1 MNMIN
6 RDIIIESFQG
16 MVGVLSY
23 DENFPAIDSDLQ
35 NTSSGV
41 YIDTLHPLFT
51 HQHFYNSVNELE
63 SYKDLAD
70 SVKAYSVSTTYKKND
85 IARSGL
91 NIYRSKISNNINNAV
106 TDTTKWAETN
116 LYSNYFRNRLNTAYF
131 QSVQLMINRKIGS
144 SAGGKNI
151 LNNLQLYKKKGA
163 SSDSIPKTGRFCGF
177 RMSVLNN
184 SVNLVIHKIALQL
197 TQVQNNLKIYVYHA
211 DKRQPLKI
219 FTLNQSVAFDMFE
232 HELENLVLDWT
243 MGTGDFIIGYY
254 EDEITGQAIRNN
266 IDFAKMS
273 GGCCNIESVL
283 DWEQYSKYVR
293 IMPFYV
299 NSSDLNL
306 TTKELVWDIPQEMY
320 VSENTF
326 GINLWLSAVCE
337 VTDFVIRQK
346 YIFQDVVKQYLVVSL
361 LKDLA
366 YSARDTQ
373 VAAKVRGLIATE
385 GGIAKMMQVEE
396 QKLNAFVE
404 NLGFDANG
412 INSPCLPDNNRLRK
426 PRFGTIG

>member
-1 MNMIN
+1 MFN
-6 RDIIIESFQG
+6 RDKIIDSFQG
-16 MVGVLSY
+16 MVGVSSY
-23 DENFPAIDSDLQ
+23 DENFPAIDADLQ
-35 NTSSGV
+35 VSSTGFN
-41 YIDTLHPLFT
+41 IDTLHPLFT
-51 HQHFYNSVNELE
+51 HFYFYNTVNDFNGYE
-63 SYKDLAD
+63 DLVD
-70 SVKAYSVSTTYKKND
+70 TVKAYSASATYKLND
-85 IARSGL
+85 IARSGIK
-91 NIYRSKISNNINNAV
+91 IYRSKISNNTNNAL
-106 TDTTKWAETN
+106 TDTAKWAETN

-131 QSVQLMINRKIGS
+131 QSVQLMINRKVGT

-177 RMSVLNN
+177 RMSVLSN
-184 SVNLVIHKIALQL
+184 SVNLVLHKIALQL
-197 TQVQNNLKIYVYHA
+197 TQTQTNLKIYVYHA
-211 DKRQPLKI
+211 DKRQPLKV

-254 EDEITGQAIRNN
+254 EDELTGQAIRNN
-266 IDFAKMS
+266 VDFAKMS
-273 GGCCNIESVL
+273 GGCCNIDSVL
-283 DWEQYSKYVR
+283 DWEKYIKYVT
-293 IMPFYV
+293 IKPFYV
-299 NSSDLNL
+299 NGSDLNL

-326 GINLWLSAVCE
+326 GINLWLSAICE
-337 VTDFVIRQK
+337 VTDFIVRQK

-385 GGIAKMMQVEE
+385 GGITKIMQAEE
-396 QKLNAFVE
+396 QKLNVFIE
-404 NLGFDANG
+404 SLGFDTNG
-412 INSPCLPDNNRLRK
+412 IHSPCLPDNNKLKK
-426 PRFGTIG
+426 PRFRTVG